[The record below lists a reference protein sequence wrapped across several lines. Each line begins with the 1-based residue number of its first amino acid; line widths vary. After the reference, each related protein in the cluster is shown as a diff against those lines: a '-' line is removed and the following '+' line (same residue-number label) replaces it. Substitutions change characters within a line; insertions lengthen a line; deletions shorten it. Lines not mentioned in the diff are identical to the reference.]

1 MRTNNT
7 YDQFNI
13 KKNDATAP
21 KQSQDDN
28 FDLNIDR
35 YNYDDSINTK
45 DFIIGALCGAF
56 IGATTALMV
65 APKSGRELRDDLNVQ
80 AGSLKERASGL
91 TDTAKDKTSTLTK
104 TVQEQSTAIVDKVK
118 SLKSGDKPAS
128 SASGSE
134 KDEDAKSIV
143 ENVAD
148 AVKDTVDTT
157 ADAAKNKLDETKKA
171 FDEMEKSSSVSTSA
185 DTPNTSQ
192 KPKSEGWTDPA
203 SKGID
208 EKKSNGGLNS
218 PNSTNSNTN
227 GSNNNKNTRKPNN
240 R

>member
-1 MRTNNT
+1 MRNNNT

-13 KKNDATAP
+13 KKNDATAT
-21 KQSQDDN
+21 KQPQYDN
-28 FDLNIDR
+28 LDLNTDR
-35 YNYDDSINTK
+35 YNNDDSINTK

-56 IGATTALMV
+56 IGAATALMV

-118 SLKSGDKPAS
+118 SLKSGDK
-128 SASGSE
+128 SANSALGNE
-134 KDEDAKSIV
+134 EDADANSIV
-143 ENVAD
+143 ENVD
-148 AVKDTVDTT
+148 GAVKDTVDTT
-157 ADAAKNKLDETKKA
+157 ADAAKSKLDETKKA
-171 FDEMEKSSSVSTSA
+171 FDDMENSSSVLASA
-185 DTPNTSQ
+185 DTTDTSQ

-203 SKGID
+203 GKGID
-208 EKKSNGGLNS
+208 EKKSNSGS
-218 PNSTNSNTN
+218 NSTNSNTN
-227 GSNNNKNTRKPNN
+227 GSNHNNKNIRKATN